1 MKGFGGPGGRAGK
14 CKRMSITID
23 IKKKIVLEHA
33 RHEGDTGSAEVQVA
47 LLTARINDLTGHLK
61 THKKDHASRRGL
73 LKMVG
78 KRSSLLKYLSSTAPA
93 RYQQIIKKLGLR
105 K

>member
-1 MKGFGGPGGRAGK
+1 MGIAVEV
-14 CKRMSITID
+14 
-23 IKKKIVLEHA
+23 KKKIILDHQ
-33 RHEGDTGSAEVQVA
+33 RHEGDTGSAEIQVA
-47 LLTARINDLTGHLK
+47 LLTQRINDLTEHLK

-78 KRSSLLKYLSSTAPA
+78 KRSSLLKYLSNAAPE
-93 RYQQIIKKLGLR
+93 RYREVISKLGLR

>member
-1 MKGFGGPGGRAGK
+1 MNIVAE
-14 CKRMSITID
+14 T
-23 IKKKIVLEHA
+23 KKKIITEHQT
-33 RHEGDTGSAEVQVA
+33 HDGDTGSPEIQIA
-47 LLTARINDLTGHLK
+47 LLTECINHLTGHLK

-78 KRSSLLKYLSSTAPA
+78 KRSRLLKYLSSNSPE
-93 RYQQIIKKLGLR
+93 RYRSIIGKLGLR